1 MNIELQ
7 QASLEDKTI
16 LRNLMELYAH
26 DFSEFD
32 QCDVDAHGLFGYS
45 YLDHYW
51 TEPGRY
57 PFLVR
62 ADGKLA
68 GLVLVRTLDES
79 QTDPIHSIAEFFIL
93 RKYRHQGIGKVAAQQ
108 IFDRFPGQW
117 SVAQIENNH
126 PAQAFWRKVIAEYT
140 QESFQEIWSNNE
152 EWKGPIQT
160 FNTKVEAVQKSDSS
174 V

>member
-1 MNIELQ
+1 MHIEVQ

-16 LRNLMELYAH
+16 LRNLMELYAY

-32 QCDVDAHGLFGYS
+32 ECDVDAHGLFGYNR
-45 YLDHYW
+45 LDHYW
-51 TEPGRY
+51 TESGRY

-62 ADGKLA
+62 VEGKLA

-79 QTDPIHSIAEFFIL
+79 RTDPIRSVAEFFIL
-93 RKYRHQGIGKVAAQQ
+93 RKYRHQGIGKVVAQQ
-108 IFDRFPGQW
+108 IFDRLPGQW
-117 SVAQIENNH
+117 SVAQVENNH

-140 QESFQEIWSNNE
+140 QANFQETWSNNE

-160 FNTKVEAVQKSDSS
+160 FSTRISSSNYQK
-174 V
+174 